1 MPNRVTRADLAP
13 IASSPKLQRALEE
26 VLNGAILGGASGT
39 GAQTPTL
46 GANKPGD
53 IGGDPFTWV
62 TVIHEGVE
70 CVLPLWRRNA

>member
-1 MPNRVTRADLAP
+1 MPSRVTRADLAP
-13 IASSPKLQRALEE
+13 ISPSPKLQRALEV
-26 VLNGAILGGASGT
+26 VLNGAIVGGIAET

-62 TVIHEGVE
+62 SVVHEGVE
-70 CVLPLWRRNA
+70 CVFPLWRRNA